1 MGCLDDSTIYEFA
14 MGALGRDEL
23 ATADAH
29 IDDCEDCRM
38 VVVGLVRTGGS
49 GVASGIEKTQ
59 LDPSLELEAGD
70 GTAAL
75 RRGYVLG
82 EKYVVLDVLGA
93 GAMGIVYSAWD
104 SVLERKVA
112 IKTLRAD
119 ASFKDRKERF
129 VREAQAM
136 AKIAHPNVVAVHDVG
151 EVGAR
156 AYIAMEFVQGSTL
169 RDWGRQTS
177 RSWTELRDMCVQA
190 GHGLAAAHAA
200 GLVHRDFK
208 PENVI
213 VGSDN
218 RARVTDFGLV
228 ALGGSPAEPVGS
240 SPELMELTTTGA
252 VLGTPAYMA
261 PEQFRAEAVDA
272 RTDQYSFCATT
283 WELLFGSR
291 PIEAKTFDEQLR
303 RVLGGDLPAPP
314 KGAPA
319 WLSQALLRGLA
330 VKPEQ
335 RHASMDVLLEAMC
348 RDRKSSPGRRVGV
361 GVAVAGL
368 GIAAALIAG
377 RGQPEA
383 ASPCAGADDAIAAV
397 WNPARSEGLQQR
409 FSQIDGSA
417 VAGLG
422 SAMEAWAQGW
432 SSAHTETCQATHVR
446 GEQSAELL
454 DARMLCLR
462 LRADETDALLAE
474 IEDGDL
480 ATLTAGIAGIAEL
493 PAVESCSAIE
503 RVADVLVAPPAAE
516 KLRAPLTKAR
526 ALVATGQ
533 YQEAQVALRALVEE
547 GKILGYAPFL
557 AEAQLLLARAVWKA
571 GRADLASGI
580 ATEALL
586 AALEGGADSEAAE
599 SWIALMGMAGEQG
612 DYDLATERS
621 RYASAAV
628 ARLGLPSTLQ
638 SRLQLGLGVLLYN
651 RGRYEAALPA
661 LTRAMELRIAR
672 LGSQHTLVANSHT
685 SLGNVHRALGNL
697 EHAARHHK
705 TALAIDRSIWGPEHP
720 NLGRHEHNLAGVFR
734 LQGNAT
740 EARKHYLLALQIK
753 RASLGDD
760 HVDAALT
767 ENSLGLLALAE
778 QDYVEAEARFSSAE
792 TKLTAAG
799 HADRA
804 VSAHNRGL
812 VATAQ
817 GDAKRALQ
825 HYARAL
831 QSYSKE
837 QHELRETLERQIAE
851 AESTIAS
858 GRTQVRPKKKMRKD
872 GIAIPESG
880 VYAPTQTW
888 E

>member
-14 MGALGRDEL
+14 MGALERDEL

-29 IDDCEDCRM
+29 IDSCEECRM
-38 VVVGLVRTGGS
+38 VVVGLVRTGA
-49 GVASGIEKTQ
+49 ASGIETTQ
-59 LDPSLELEAGD
+59 RNSPVDMEAGNET
-70 GTAAL
+70 GSL
-75 RRGYVLG
+75 HRGSVFG
-82 EKYVVLDVLGA
+82 EKYVVLNVLGA
-93 GAMGIVYSAWD
+93 GAMGVVYGAWD
-104 SVLERKVA
+104 SALERKVA

-119 ASFKDRKERF
+119 ATFKDRRDRF

-151 EVGAR
+151 EVGVR
-156 AYIAMEFVQGSTL
+156 AYIAMEFIQGSTL

-177 RSWTELRDMCVQA
+177 RSWSELRDMCVQA

-228 ALGGSPAEPVGS
+228 ALGGSAAEPVGS
-240 SPELMELTTTGA
+240 SPALMELTTTGA

-261 PEQFRAEAVDA
+261 PEQFRAETVDA
-272 RTDQYSFCATT
+272 RTDQYAFCATT

-291 PIEAKTFDEQLR
+291 PIEARTFDEQLR
-303 RVLGGDLPAPP
+303 RVLAGDLPAPP

-330 VKPEQ
+330 VKPEE

-348 RDRKSSPGRRVGV
+348 RDQKSSPGRRVGV
-361 GVAVAGL
+361 GIAVAGL

-383 ASPCAGADDAIAAV
+383 ASPCSGADDAIAAV
-397 WNPARSEGLQQR
+397 WNPARAEALQQR
-409 FSQIDGSA
+409 FAQIEGSA

-422 SAMEAWAQGW
+422 SAMDAWAQEW

-446 GEQSAELL
+446 GEQSPELL

-462 LRADETDALLAE
+462 FRADETDALLAE
-474 IEDGDL
+474 IERGDL
-480 ATLTAGIAGIAEL
+480 ATLTAGITGFSEL
-493 PAVESCSAIE
+493 PSVEACSAIE
-503 RVADVLVAPPAAE
+503 RVADVLLAPPAAE
-516 KLRAPLTKAR
+516 SLRAPLTKSR

-533 YQEAQVALRALVEE
+533 YQEAQVALRTLVEE
-547 GKILGYAPFL
+547 AKSLAYAPFL
-557 AEAQLLLARAVWKA
+557 AEARLLLARAVWKA
-571 GRADLASGI
+571 GRADLASAI

-586 AALEGGADSEAAE
+586 AALEGGADTEAAE

-612 DYDLATERS
+612 DYELATERS

-628 ARLGLPSTLQ
+628 ARLGVPSALQ

-651 RGRYEAALPA
+651 RGQYEAALPA
-661 LTRAMELRIAR
+661 LTSAMELRIAK
-672 LGSQHTLVANSHT
+672 LGSHHTLVANSHT

-697 EHAARHHK
+697 EEAARHHEK
-705 TALAIDRSIWGPEHP
+705 ALAIDRDIWGPAHP

-734 LQGNAT
+734 LQGNAA

-753 RASLGDD
+753 RASLGDE

-778 QDYVEAEARFSSAE
+778 QDYVEAETRFATAE
-792 TKLTAAG
+792 TTLTAAG

-812 VATAQ
+812 VAMAQ
-817 GDAKRALQ
+817 GDAKGAVR

-831 QSYSKE
+831 ESYSKE
-837 QHELRETLERQIAE
+837 QHELRETLARQIAE
-851 AESTIAS
+851 AESAIAL
-858 GRTQVRPKKKMRKD
+858 GRKPTRAKKEIRKD
-872 GIAIPESG
+872 GSPIQESG
-880 VYAPTQTW
+880 VYAPAQTW